1 MIYFIYRIVLIKKF
15 LWQLM
20 EREFSDDQREVM
32 FEQIKS
38 SVIYYFTKFVSLIHT
53 RKAQGGDGGIRKR
66 R

>member
-1 MIYFIYRIVLIKKF
+1 M
-15 LWQLM
+15 WQLM